1 MTSRQQTLIFALGL
15 SVFVA
20 CLYGVGLNNQLVF
33 DDTRLTDGS
42 IFGRYGSLLE
52 PQVRMLSYGTFVWI
66 QSILGEGWKAQRL
79 FNIALHITTA
89 LLLYQLVLALLERT
103 QWSEETFADKAHADK
118 LVTSAQI
125 GTALWALNPVAV
137 YAVAY
142 LVQRSILMATL
153 FVVLAALCFVR
164 GLTRQ
169 QPVWFAAAFGSYV
182 LAIASKE
189 YAISSVALMAPLYVY
204 VKQPSL
210 GRSLLVL
217 GASGLVALA
226 GGAIFY
232 VRYASVFGTLFDENS
247 RAFALQLEQVTPGIS
262 QGLFALSVQNQASLF
277 FHYGAVWLLP
287 YVGWMSIDLRPTF
300 PTHLWSWHTF
310 GLLAYTGTLG
320 LAVWAVLRRRD
331 ALGLLG
337 LCLLIPGLMFITEF
351 ATIWLQDP
359 FVLYRSYLWS
369 ISVPLILAL
378 MWMSVSAGLTRKTM
392 YIAGGLVALVWCAFT
407 FERIDSLSTPRD
419 AWSDATRKI
428 NLNAPA
434 SAVGRWRPMIN
445 LGSELME
452 RGVYDEALRQ
462 FSHADSLGEP
472 MGSARMNMGVALQQ
486 LKQHPQAI
494 DSFDKAEAKGFTE
507 GVLYYHRGESQFA
520 LRRLDDAYQSLTQA
534 LSKTLTPEMRLA
546 SLARRAEAAVAQQK
560 PTLAITDYQ
569 ELLKLRPDGQRY
581 QIGLAMA
588 LMGQKD
594 FAGALAV
601 LNKAIDARPTVQLY
615 YARALTYFN
624 QGNANA
630 SQQDLDQ
637 VLRAEPNNPV
647 YRGLAQ
653 RLQGTKPSPAGN
665 KPS

>member
-1 MTSRQQTLIFALGL
+1 MIFALGL
-15 SVFVA
+15 SVCVA
-20 CLYGVGLNNQLVF
+20 CLYGLGLNNQLVF

-89 LLLYQLVLALLERT
+89 LLLYQLVLALLEQT
-103 QWSEETFADKAHADK
+103 QWSEETLADKAHSDK

-153 FVVLAALCFVR
+153 FVVLAGLCFVR

-169 QPVWFAAAFGSYV
+169 QPVWFAAALGSYV

-204 VKQPSL
+204 LKHPSL
-210 GRSLLVL
+210 GRSLVVL

-226 GGAIFY
+226 GGAVFY

-247 RAFALQLEQVTPGIS
+247 RAFALQLEQISPGIS
-262 QGLFALSVQNQASLF
+262 QRLFVLSIQNQASLF

-310 GLLAYTGTLG
+310 GLLAYIGTLG

-331 ALGLLG
+331 AWGLLG

-369 ISVPLILAL
+369 ISLPILWATLLFFASNAISLKSLWIGGAL
-378 MWMSVSAGLTRKTM
+378 
-392 YIAGGLVALVWCAFT
+392 GGLLFCAQT
-407 FERIDSLSTPRD
+407 FDRIESFKTPLD
-419 AWSDATRKI
+419 AWSDAISKI
-428 NLNAPA
+428 DMNAPPN
-434 SAVGRWRPMIN
+434 AVGRWRPFLN
-445 LGSELME
+445 LSHEHNNKGNYE
-452 RGVYDEALRQ
+452 EALRMA
-462 FSHADSLGEP
+462 SRADSLGEP
-472 MGSARMNMGVALQQ
+472 FGWAQFNMGEFFQRLNQHSQAIEAFTQAEKKGFSTPELFFQKAESEVALQRLEDALAHFAKALTLSPKET
-486 LKQHPQAI
+486 LKINIVARHAETAVALQKPAIAI
-494 DSFDKAEAKGFTE
+494 DD
-507 GVLYYHRGESQFA
+507 YH
-520 LRRLDDAYQSLTQA
+520 
-534 LSKTLTPEMRLA
+534 
-546 SLARRAEAAVAQQK
+546 
-560 PTLAITDYQ
+560 
-569 ELLKLRPDGQRY
+569 ELLKLRPNGQRY

-588 LMGQKD
+588 LMGNKD
-594 FAGALAV
+594 FAAALST
-601 LNKAIDARPTVQLY
+601 LNKAIEERPSAQLL
-615 YARALTYFN
+615 YARALVHFK
-624 QGNANA
+624 QANKAA
-630 SQQDLDQ
+630 SQQDLAQAIQAD
-637 VLRAEPNNPV
+637 PNNPV
-647 YRGLAQ
+647 YRGLEQ
-653 RLQGTKPSPAGN
+653 QLQSDGKAKPQSVAP
-665 KPS
+665 